1 MVNPL
6 RLRFNQIP
14 LFIHSKAKQIGEGIF
29 HDGFDT
35 MAICRQM
42 TGMLIRF
49 MRWCSLI
56 SLKENLHAK
65 YVGFLS
71 STYT

>member
-6 RLRFNQIP
+6 RLRFTHIK
-14 LFIHSKAKQIGEGIF
+14 LFIHSKAKQFRAGIF

-35 MAICRQM
+35 MAICKQM
-42 TGMLIRF
+42 TGMLIRL
-49 MRWCSLI
+49 MRWYSLI

-65 YVGFLS
+65 
-71 STYT
+71 